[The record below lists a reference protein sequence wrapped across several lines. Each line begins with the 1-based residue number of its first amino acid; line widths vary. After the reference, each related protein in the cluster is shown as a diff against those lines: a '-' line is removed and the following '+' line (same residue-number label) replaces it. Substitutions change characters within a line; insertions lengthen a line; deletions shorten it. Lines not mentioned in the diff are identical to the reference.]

1 MKKVIFAIAAASLA
15 LLSCTKFE
23 SEPEV
28 SFETA
33 AAPTVNVEVTGDNSI
48 AIEVLPG
55 SNTGYYAYALFEGE
69 VEASSVDAATLLAG
83 KAGGLRKETAS
94 AAKKDTLKAAVAKLS
109 ANTKYTVVAVAS
121 SKGTQSL
128 SEVVGQTVTTTDE
141 TVPDVD
147 DYDYDVDGKSLTFYV
162 LFDDP
167 VQLTDTAT
175 FYVRYFAKNYAGA
188 APTYILQPIA
198 QTIIPK
204 ENVSLENGEV
214 VISVPEDNYAPGAYV
229 ALYIG
234 EGAVVNALGSVNE
247 AFTANRIILKGDY
260 TSYTTGLLAQFE
272 PANFDLESPIAE
284 DSLVKFQ
291 DPSALEIELAAK
303 LEGKINQLVGYGKG
317 EVTVTAVNSVSGRKV
332 EYTLENWGVNSTK
345 DGVVLGLDEAPD
357 FGYYSSYSVAEGI
370 VEDLYGNVNKEF
382 TIEDQVFCS
391 YGYKTA
397 DILGTYTFAGTSQ
410 YAGAQA
416 EDKVVIAPSDD
427 KDYDLVVYDLFK
439 STTCLND
446 LDSWTPDSFT
456 KFYADFDVDSGVLT
470 VYGDKIGVGVYSGKE
485 YTVGA
490 LGDGE
495 DDEFVFN
502 VVAPGQAVLGGT
514 VYMYLYKGGTWD
526 RVTSGTLTRTAT
538 TYAYTEPAAPTA
550 APKKLA
556 KVGGK
561 VKSLR

>member
-1 MKKVIFAIAAASLA
+1 MKKVLSIISIAALA
-15 LLSCTKFE
+15 FVACTKFE
-23 SEPEV
+23 AEPEV
-28 SFETA
+28 SYDKA
-33 AAPTVNVEVTGDNSI
+33 DAPAVSVEVTGDNSI
-48 AIEVLPG
+48 ALEVLPG
-55 SNTGYYAYALFEGE
+55 SNTGYYAYALLEGE

-83 KAGGLRKETAS
+83 KAGGLKKETAS
-94 AAKKDTLKAAVAKLS
+94 AAKKDTLKAAVGSLYS
-109 ANTKYTVVAVAS
+109 NTKYTVVAVAS

-128 SEVVGQTVTTTDE
+128 SEVVAKTVTTTDE

-147 DYDYDVDGKSLTFYV
+147 DYDYELDGKSLTFYV
-162 LFDDP
+162 YFDDP
-167 VQLTDTAT
+167 VELTDKAQFTVQT
-175 FYVRYFAKNYAGA
+175 YAELYYDSSKDYLLK
-188 APTYILQPIA
+188 PLS
-198 QTIIPK
+198 QTVVSK
-204 ENVSLENGEV
+204 EN
-214 VISVPEDNYAPGAYV
+214 ISIDSDGSIAIVVPEDTYTPGAYV
-229 ALYIG
+229 ALFIG
-234 EGAVVNALGSVNE
+234 EGSVKNAVDAVNP
-247 AFTANRIILKGDY
+247 AFNYNAIYNSKTSKGK
-260 TSYTTGLLAQFE
+260 TGGLIARYEKVPFE
-272 PANFDLESPIAE
+272 LECPIAE

-303 LEGKINQLVGYGKG
+303 LEGKINQLAGYGEGK
-317 EVTVTAVNSVSGRKV
+317 VTVTAVHSVSGRKV

-470 VYGDKIGVGVYSGKE
+470 VYGDKIGVGVYNGKE
-485 YTVGA
+485 YVVGA
-490 LGDGE
+490 LGAGE
-495 DDEFVFN
+495 YNEFVFN
-502 VVAPGQAVLGGT
+502 VTAPGQAVLGGT
-514 VYMYLYKGGTWD
+514 VYMYLYNGGTWD
-526 RVTSGTLTRTAT
+526 RVTAGALTRTAT
-538 TYAYTEPAAPTA
+538 TYAYTEPAAPSS
-550 APKKLA
+550 APKKVAGA
-556 KVGGK
+556 KNL
-561 VKSLR
+561 KSLR